1 MGVTSIVV
9 ALMFVMTWAGATAS
23 AAEPIRS
30 RPVLTHSVSSFTEKT
45 GVPSRFRQPVDEQ
58 VDPDG
63 YILKPALRGQIA
75 SLGPPSCVEARDEHP
90 DVGLATVVV
99 VNGCPVT
106 QRVKVLIA
114 FWFDSACLVMAPK
127 SSVEFQ
133 YANGARF
140 DGLVMC

>member
-1 MGVTSIVV
+1 MSHGMS
-9 ALMFVMTWAGATAS
+9 S
-23 AAEPIRS
+23 SDAE
-30 RPVLTHSVSSFTEKT
+30 T

-63 YILKPALRGQIA
+63 YILKPGMRSQIA

-99 VNGCPVT
+99 VNGCPVG

-114 FWFDSACLVMAPK
+114 FWFDSACLVVAPK

-140 DGLVMC
+140 DGLVAC